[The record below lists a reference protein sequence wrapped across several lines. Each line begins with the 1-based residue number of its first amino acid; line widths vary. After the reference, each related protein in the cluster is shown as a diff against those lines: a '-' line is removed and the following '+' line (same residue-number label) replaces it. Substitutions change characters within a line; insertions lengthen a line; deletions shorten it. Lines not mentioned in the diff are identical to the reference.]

1 MISRRGLL
9 IASGAAVAGGVLAA
23 PAVARQQAARKA
35 GENARFHP
43 QDFGAAGDGASD
55 DTEALL
61 KLAEA
66 ANASARDGK
75 AVEIHIAS
83 RHAVSRTIT
92 LRPAGAPFSVI
103 GQGSDTGFVAL
114 GGGRFDCLAVSGGR
128 PLGGATAVSPATR
141 GSEQLVLA
149 SAAGLKA
156 GDVLLVS
163 SATGYLKDSRACLVE
178 VAGVSGNRVSLRH
191 PLPFDINPGLAAT
204 ATRQHLVR
212 GVKVANLVF
221 NGRKAT
227 GPAGGLRCAY
237 LHAPFI
243 ESIQT
248 SHFAGAPI
256 YGQVYG
262 PCLGGRFHD
271 LTDTGSGAGGSDSIK
286 FINITDAQ
294 IGEITANQSSGIG
307 IGITFVT
314 GSRMGGLKS
323 IGSAG
328 RGLKLFGSCD
338 NQLNNIVVNRSG
350 KTGLSISSGS
360 SHNRFTG
367 IEARGNK
374 ESGVWLNGTDNSHNH
389 FTHVT
394 ASGNG
399 VDLMVAATAPLVDR
413 GNVFTGQLSGFDK
426 TVIAPATGTTL
437 PR

>member
-9 IASGAAVAGGVLAA
+9 IATGMTMAGSPLAVPVLAK
-23 PAVARQQAARKA
+23 PQVARRTGESARL
-35 GENARFHP
+35 HP

-55 DTEALL
+55 DTEALTR
-61 KLAEA
+61 LAEA
-66 ANASARDGK
+66 ANAAARAGK
-75 AVEIHIAS
+75 AVEIHVAG

-92 LRPAGAPFSVI
+92 LRPGGAPFSVI

-114 GGGRFDCLAVSGGR
+114 GDARFDCLAISGGR
-128 PLGGATAVSPATR
+128 PLGGATAVSPAAR

-163 SATGYLKDSRACLVE
+163 SATGYLKDSRACLLE
-178 VAGVSGNRVSLRH
+178 VAGVSGNRVALRH
-191 PLPFDINPGLAAT
+191 PLPFDIHPALGAT
-204 ATRQHLVR
+204 ATRHQLVR
-212 GVKVANLVF
+212 GVRVANLAF
-221 NGRKAT
+221 NGRRAS

-237 LHAPFI
+237 LHAPFV
-243 ESIQT
+243 EGIQT
-248 SHFAGAPI
+248 SHFSRAPI

-271 LTDTGSGAGGSDSIK
+271 LTDTASGAGGSDSIK

-314 GSRMGGLKS
+314 GSRMAGLKS

-338 NQLNNIVVNRSG
+338 NQLNNLVVNRSG

-360 SHNRFTG
+360 SHNRFIG

-394 ASGNG
+394 ATGNG
-399 VDLMVAATAPLVDR
+399 IDLMVAATAPLVDR